1 MIQRSHY
8 FTYRRHYYRLALC
21 IIVMCYLLPVEKA
34 LTPQQIG
41 YGAVSVLLSWIN
53 LMQFL
58 KLVPVLGIY
67 IILVQKVFWTV
78 VKVRT
83 ISVFIVEICHY
94 TRKYMHA
101 ATPRLC

>member
-1 MIQRSHY
+1 M
-8 FTYRRHYYRLALC
+8 
-21 IIVMCYLLPVEKA
+21 VMFYLLPVEKA

-78 VKVRT
+78 MKVRAILELLQKYVT
-83 ISVFIVEICHY
+83 ILENTCMQQPLAFLDEVIKSPHKVL
-94 TRKYMHA
+94 K
-101 ATPRLC
+101 PL

>member
-1 MIQRSHY
+1 
-8 FTYRRHYYRLALC
+8 
-21 IIVMCYLLPVEKA
+21 MCYLLPVEKA

-78 VKVRT
+78 MKVRT

-94 TRKYMHA
+94 TMKYKNS
-101 ATPRLC
+101 T

>member
-1 MIQRSHY
+1 MAATPESSTTLLVIWH
-8 FTYRRHYYRLALC
+8 ALVTSREGAGAELGILVC
-21 IIVMCYLLPVEKA
+21 WEY
-34 LTPQQIG
+34 T
-41 YGAVSVLLSWIN
+41 GAVSVLLSRIN

-78 VKVRT
+78 MKVRT